1 MVFSIM
7 NKPTESFSPNKS
19 ISGDSKRLNTIDII
33 KGIGIFF
40 VVFAHV
46 NYTPAL
52 LVVIYGFHMPLFFIV
67 SGFLFDK
74 EKYPTFRH
82 LLIRRW
88 QTLIHPYFLYY
99 SLSVL
104 YSFISFGVFE
114 GISKKLVVDHLQYML
129 QMVLAQGGSAT
140 VVSPPFWFVM
150 CLFATECL
158 YFFISKLNSKL
169 MITG

>member
-67 SGFLFDK
+67 SGF
-74 EKYPTFRH
+74 Y
-82 LLIRRW
+82 LIRKNI
-88 QTLIHPYFLYY
+88 QH
-99 SLSVL
+99 
-104 YSFISFGVFE
+104 
-114 GISKKLVVDHLQYML
+114 
-129 QMVLAQGGSAT
+129 
-140 VVSPPFWFVM
+140 
-150 CLFATECL
+150 FAT
-158 YFFISKLNSKL
+158 Y
-169 MITG
+169 